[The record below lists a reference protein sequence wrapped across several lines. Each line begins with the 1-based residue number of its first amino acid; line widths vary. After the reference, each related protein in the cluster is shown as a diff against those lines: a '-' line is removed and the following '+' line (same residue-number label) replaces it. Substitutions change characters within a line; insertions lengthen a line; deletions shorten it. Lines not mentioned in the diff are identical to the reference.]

1 VSASEIDQVIAVIGM
16 PALIGLTRVYGGDML
31 RVPVSVRDE
40 HPLCVAIGVDAA
52 RKLCEAFPDVEIYVP
67 AERTALIRA
76 RNDAIVTAYLA
87 REAISK
93 IARENRISPRM
104 VRKILGAAG
113 VQGRAAMVPP

>member
-1 VSASEIDQVIAVIGM
+1 MSASDIDRVIAVIGM
-16 PALIGLTRVYGGDML
+16 PAFISLTRVYGGDML

-76 RNDAIVTAYLA
+76 RNDAIVAAYRA
-87 REAISK
+87 RETVSK
-93 IARENRISPRM
+93 IARDNRISPRM

-113 VQGRAAMVPP
+113 IQGRAEMVPP